1 MVNVTVSKK
10 KLFQMPKFLGLKV
23 VHASQIIDVLSCP
36 SSDLARIMLLEPAG
50 MYVDVEKEFIELL
63 SVKSGGWLISDRA
76 GSLSYCPSK
85 RFHDGHS
92 LVKQEPCWGELAQYA
107 INHTL
112 TSAEKMDSICNS
124 IFGGPSVGET
134 VAAEIDLEAADFS
147 DALMWLKEGKKVSR
161 KGWNAGGQHCWMVH
175 AADDSPYGDHF
186 ALLNAQNI
194 VVPWQP
200 SVGDVLACDWVVVA

>member
-1 MVNVTVSKK
+1 MDNQTKK
-10 KLFQMPKFLGLKV
+10 KLFQMPKFIGEKM
-23 VHASQIIDVLSCP
+23 VHASLICDVHAFPDSEF
-36 SSDLARIMLLEPAG
+36 ARIMLLEPAG
-50 MYVDVEKEFIELL
+50 MYVDVDKEFVELL

-76 GSLSYCPSK
+76 GTLSYCPGK
-85 RFHDGHS
+85 RFEEGHS
-92 LVKQEPCWGELAQYA
+92 RVSEGRSWGRMAHRA

-112 TSAEKMDSICNS
+112 TSAEKMDSICHS
-124 IFGGPSVGET
+124 IFGGTSKNKT
-134 VAAEIDLEAADFS
+134 ATTEIDLEAADFS

-161 KGWNAGGQHCWMVH
+161 KGWNAGGQYCWMVH

>member
-23 VHASQIIDVLSCP
+23 VHASQIIDVMSCP

-112 TSAEKMDSICNS
+112 TSAE
-124 IFGGPSVGET
+124 
-134 VAAEIDLEAADFS
+134 IDLEAADFS

-186 ALLNAQNI
+186 ALLNAQNM